1 MEPSQ
6 QWQRDEFRISS
17 DKSELDLAVTHAF
30 LATTSWAQGIS
41 LATVQQSIDNSLC
54 FGLYHQRQQIGFARL
69 VTDYTTFGYLCDVF
83 VIPEFARQGLAK
95 WLMDCMLEHPVLQRL
110 RRIMLVT
117 SSAPGLYQQVGY
129 QPVNKQD
136 FVWQIV
142 RPDIYQQ
149 Q

>member
-6 QWQRDEFRISS
+6 QWQRGEFRINS

-41 LATVQQSIDNSLC
+41 LTTVQQSIDNSLC

-69 VTDYTTFGYLCDVF
+69 VTDYSTFGYLCDVF
-83 VIPEFARQGLAK
+83 VIPEFTRQGLAK
-95 WLMDCMLEHPVLQRL
+95 WLMACMLEHPVLQRL

-136 FVWQIV
+136 FVWQIA

>member
-6 QWQRDEFRISS
+6 QWQRGEFRINS
-17 DKSELDLAVTHAF
+17 DKSELDLAFTHAF

-54 FGLYHQRQQIGFARL
+54 FGLYHQHRQIGFARL
-69 VTDYTTFGYLCDVF
+69 VTDYATFGYLCDVF
-83 VIPEFARQGLAK
+83 VMPEFARQRLAK
-95 WLMDCMLEHPVLQRL
+95 WLMVCMLEHPVLQRL

-136 FVWQIV
+136 FVWQIA

>member
-6 QWQRDEFRISS
+6 QWQRGEFRISS

-30 LATTSWAQGIS
+30 LTTTSWAKGIS

-69 VTDYTTFGYLCDVF
+69 VTDYITFGYLCDVF

-95 WLMDCMLEHPVLQRL
+95 WLMACMLEHPVLQRL

-136 FVWQIV
+136 FVWQIA

>member
-6 QWQRDEFRISS
+6 QWQRGEFRINS
-17 DKSELDLAVTHAF
+17 DKSELDLAFTHAF
-30 LATTSWAQGIS
+30 LATTRWAQGIS

-54 FGLYHQRQQIGFARL
+54 FGLYHQHRQIGFARL
-69 VTDYTTFGYLCDVF
+69 VTDYATFGYLCDVF
-83 VIPEFARQGLAK
+83 VMPKFARQGLAK
-95 WLMDCMLEHPVLQRL
+95 WLMVCMLEHPVLQRL

-136 FVWQIV
+136 FVWQIA

>member
-1 MEPSQ
+1 
-6 QWQRDEFRISS
+6 
-17 DKSELDLAVTHAF
+17 

-83 VIPEFARQGLAK
+83 VIPEFTRQGLAK
-95 WLMDCMLEHPVLQRL
+95 WLMACMLEHPVLQRL

-136 FVWQIV
+136 FVWQIA